1 MALKN
6 EVQKHGFL
14 WERSLLK
21 NVYGVTD
28 AELAAIKYTNKM
40 DLPAN
45 LNKLGLQSLSI
56 KTTGSPN
63 AVCMADALR
72 IFDAVSSK
80 DPFHLVV
87 VTYKQDDVEKNKNLK
102 SIVEVDLTDSA
113 ALLFGTITRKQIEE
127 LVQVIKKVP
136 QKRSPTADEY
146 KAIYELRDS
155 IQTGSL
161 AIHLDPKCNSQQSRL
176 QCSFNRFGQFLAMN
190 PGRIIARSTT
200 GQFRGGSIIETLKS
214 ARRIL

>member
-28 AELAAIKYTNKM
+28 AELTAIKYTNKM

-45 LNKLGLQSLSI
+45 LNKLGQQSLSI

-87 VTYKQDDVEKNKNLK
+87 VNYKQDGVEKNLK

-113 ALLFGTITRKQIEE
+113 ALLFGTITREQIEE
-127 LVQVIKKVP
+127 LVQVVKKVP

-146 KAIYELRDS
+146 KAIYELRDR

-176 QCSFNRFGQFLAMN
+176 QCSFNRFGQFLTMN
-190 PGRIIARSTT
+190 PGRIIARSTN

>member
-45 LNKLGLQSLSI
+45 LNKLGQQSLSI

-72 IFDAVSSK
+72 IFDAVSSNE
-80 DPFHLVV
+80 PFHLVV
-87 VTYKQDDVEKNKNLK
+87 VTYKQDGVEKNLK

-113 ALLFGTITRKQIEE
+113 ALLFGTIKREQIEE
-127 LVQVIKKVP
+127 LVQVVKKVP

-146 KAIYELRDS
+146 KAIYELRDR

-190 PGRIIARSTT
+190 PGRIIARSTN

>member
-21 NVYGVTD
+21 NVYSVTD

-45 LNKLGLQSLSI
+45 LNKLGQQSLSI

-72 IFDAVSSK
+72 IFDAVSSNE
-80 DPFHLVV
+80 PFHLVV
-87 VTYKQDDVEKNKNLK
+87 VTYKQDGVEKNLK
-102 SIVEVDLTDSA
+102 SIIEVDLTDSA
-113 ALLFGTITRKQIEE
+113 ALLFGTIKREQIEE
-127 LVQVIKKVP
+127 LVQVVKKVP

-146 KAIYELRDS
+146 KAIYELRDR

-190 PGRIIARSTT
+190 PGRIIARSMN

>member
-45 LNKLGLQSLSI
+45 LNKLGQQSLSI

-87 VTYKQDDVEKNKNLK
+87 VTYKQDGVEKNLK
-102 SIVEVDLTDSA
+102 SIIEVDLTDSA
-113 ALLFGTITRKQIEE
+113 ALLFGTITREQIED
-127 LVQVIKKVP
+127 LVKVIKKVP

-146 KAIYELRDS
+146 KAIYDLRDS
-155 IQTGSL
+155 IQTRSL

-190 PGRIIARSTT
+190 PGRIIARSTN